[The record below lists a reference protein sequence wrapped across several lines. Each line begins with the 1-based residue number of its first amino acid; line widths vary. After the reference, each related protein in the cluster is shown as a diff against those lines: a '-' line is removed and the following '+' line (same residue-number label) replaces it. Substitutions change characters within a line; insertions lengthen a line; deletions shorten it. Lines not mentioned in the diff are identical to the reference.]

1 MIGNRAEVYNRSR
14 LASSSSVAAL
24 QAEPRQWRQTGI
36 RACRLD
42 STFGRRAYRAAGTN
56 AALGPALSH
65 RREHRNVIAAR
76 WRLSVSITAVINCD
90 SHNYL
95 LTVPELKN
103 THSDIQKSRVENISL
118 RAAIVFNIGCW
129 RGLRSAS
136 VHRTA
141 SRKNAGQADAGCWGS
156 GRDNGIYSLARRNPN
171 EYCRITSRCRSGRRN
186 RVTAKPLIMRGKT
199 RMLQH
204 GWHFPAHL
212 L

>member
-65 RREHRNVIAAR
+65 RREDRNAIAAR
-76 WRLSVSITAVINCD
+76 WRSAGSMIAVVNCD

-95 LTVPELKN
+95 L
-103 THSDIQKSRVENISL
+103 DIPIS
-118 RAAIVFNIGCW
+118 
-129 RGLRSAS
+129 
-136 VHRTA
+136 
-141 SRKNAGQADAGCWGS
+141 
-156 GRDNGIYSLARRNPN
+156 
-171 EYCRITSRCRSGRRN
+171 
-186 RVTAKPLIMRGKT
+186 
-199 RMLQH
+199 
-204 GWHFPAHL
+204 
-212 L
+212 